1 MLRELASLVGSE
13 VTFLSCDDK
22 AKASKE
28 KPSFPPIQ
36 NRLCKLAFYPGASRA
51 ATASFGLP
59 LPEQSD
65 QGFAWYEMLKGL
77 FWHFNSAGYESE
89 VVEEEPDQGGD
100 RGGREEEGDE
110 KSG

>member
-1 MLRELASLVGSE
+1 MLRELASLVASE

-22 AKASKE
+22 AKAS
-28 KPSFPPIQ
+28 
-36 NRLCKLAFYPGASRA
+36 LAFYPGASRA

>member
-22 AKASKE
+22 
-28 KPSFPPIQ
+28 
-36 NRLCKLAFYPGASRA
+36 ASRA

>member
-22 AKASKE
+22 AKAS
-28 KPSFPPIQ
+28 
-36 NRLCKLAFYPGASRA
+36 LAFYPGASRA

-59 LPEQSD
+59 LPEQFD